1 MKQVNIPQIA
11 EMSYKVF
18 QELRVS
24 ELNEVNEEKMFY
36 PQAPFLLVL
45 TPSSLGNYVSKSDM
59 NI

>member
-36 PQAPFLLVL
+36 PFLLAL
-45 TPSSLGNYVSKSDM
+45 TPSFLGNYVSKSGM